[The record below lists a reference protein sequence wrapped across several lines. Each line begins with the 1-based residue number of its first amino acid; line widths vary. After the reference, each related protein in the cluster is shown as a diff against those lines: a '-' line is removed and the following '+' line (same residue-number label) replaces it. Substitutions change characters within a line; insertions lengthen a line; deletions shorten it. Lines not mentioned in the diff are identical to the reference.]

1 MSLSFAPDKPVG
13 QALQDFWK
21 TLQENRGERAEL
33 RRCRSPN
40 EVVLTPM
47 FSRFCCRL
55 QALMEKEAYWQDRI
69 AAILGL
75 LAHIETESPLR
86 LPEQMSERKGEGVVV
101 SELRFRRLLQCDR
114 DKLYGS
120 LIRVLH
126 MLNQTANI
134 FDLAGSVYFWGD
146 KVKKDW
152 AYLYFPRVPEK

>member
-13 QALQDFWK
+13 QALQDCWK

-40 EVVLTPM
+40 EVALTPM
-47 FSRFCCRL
+47 FSRFCQRL
-55 QALMEKEAYWQDRI
+55 QPLMDKDILWHERI

-75 LAHIETESPLR
+75 LAHVEKESSLR
-86 LPEQMSERKGEGVVV
+86 LAEQMSERKGEGVVV

-134 FDLAGSVYFWGD
+134 FDLARSVYFWED
-146 KVKKDW
+146 KVKKEW
-152 AYLYFPRVPEK
+152 AYLYFPRIP